1 VTQVL
6 LGRLETLATEVC
18 LESQDLKDLKV
29 DWDLLV
35 KVDSLDQ
42 LVSLVHQDH
51 LDFAVS
57 LQCGIGNLSFMKS
70 DLVLSRYHLVCSD
83 KY

>member
-1 VTQVL
+1 MTQVL

-51 LDFAVS
+51 LDFAV
-57 LQCGIGNLSFMKS
+57 LLE
-70 DLVLSRYHLVCSD
+70 
-83 KY
+83 